1 MQADFWQERWQRN
14 QIGFHQAVVNPYL
27 QRHWP
32 VLPPG
37 SRVLVPLCGKS
48 LDLVWLAGQG
58 ARVLGVELAPQA
70 VEAFFAEQGLQPAVV
85 RRGAFDCYSAGALEV
100 WCGDFFALT
109 ADDVADCTALYD
121 RAAMIALPPD
131 MRQRY
136 VRHLTA
142 ILPAGCVGLLVTL
155 DYDQS
160 VLAGPPFSVPDEEVR
175 ALWSGGWQV
184 DQVECRDILDEGG
197 KFVSAGAQ
205 RLDERA
211 YRLKL

>member
-14 QIGFHQAVVNPYL
+14 QIGFHQAAVNPYL

-32 VLPPG
+32 VLAPG

-58 ARVLGVELAPQA
+58 LHVLGVELATQA

-109 ADDVADCTALYD
+109 ADDVVGCTALYD
-121 RAAMIALPPD
+121 RAAMIALPPE

-142 ILPAGCVGLLVTL
+142 ILPAGCAGLLITL

-160 VLAGPPFSVPDEEVR
+160 VLPGPPFSVPDEEVR
-175 ALWSGGWQV
+175 ALWGGEWQV

-197 KFVSAGAQ
+197 KFVSAGAT
-205 RLDERA
+205 RLEERA